1 MKIIRKSSEN
11 EMLLEY
17 LKSEIDSSRFG
28 ERLKKTLDELN
39 LSTDIILNAN
49 LENQEENNQRKLIME
64 KFRWYPT
71 DDIFKNFPKEIK
83 WYFVEFEEGDF
94 DKIFYLDWFSWNDIS
109 NNTSKPIEAAENIR
123 KGIKYYDIQTE
134 RFYEG
139 LEYLEKGGKFNPII
153 AITCNE
159 EKIALIEG
167 HYRVTVYAMKP
178 ELFTGTFGY
187 VGFCSKEEMEKYN
200 SKMV

>member
-1 MKIIRKSSEN
+1 
-11 EMLLEY
+11 MLLEY
-17 LKSEIDSSRFG
+17 LKCEVDSSRFG
-28 ERLKKTLDELN
+28 ERLKKTLEELN

-94 DKIFYLDWFSWNDIS
+94 DKIYYLDWFSWNDIS
-109 NNTSKPIEAAENIR
+109 NNTSKPIEAAKNIR
-123 KGIKYYDIQTE
+123 NGIKYYDIPTE
-134 RFYEG
+134 RFFEG
-139 LEYLEKGGKFNPII
+139 LEYIEKGGKFNPII

-159 EKIALIEG
+159 EKMVLVEG

-178 ELFTGTFGY
+178 ELFNGTYGY
-187 VGFCSKEEMEKYN
+187 IGLCSKEEMELYN
-200 SKMV
+200 SKIV